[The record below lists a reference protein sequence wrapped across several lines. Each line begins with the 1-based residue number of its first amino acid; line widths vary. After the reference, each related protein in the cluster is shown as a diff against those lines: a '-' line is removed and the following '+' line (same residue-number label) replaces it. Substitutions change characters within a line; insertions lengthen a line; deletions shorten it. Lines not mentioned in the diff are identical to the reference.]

1 MLEDGN
7 LNPKVY
13 SISEINHLIREN
25 LEDSFSNVWLEGE
38 VSNFFFHNNKHM
50 YFDLK
55 DENCKIKIVM
65 FYQNNR
71 KLTFNIEDGLHI
83 QINGYIS
90 TYEKR
95 GEYQLIASDARPVG
109 RGALI
114 LAFEQ
119 LKEKL
124 SKEGL
129 FDSGH
134 KKKIPVLP
142 ERIGVATSIG
152 GAVLKDIV
160 SVLRRRFSNFHL
172 IIRNTNVGGMTSAA
186 DLCTAI
192 DDLCEYGADVIILA
206 RGGGSLE
213 DLWGFNS
220 EELARSIYKCEVPI
234 ISGVGHQT
242 DFTISDFVAD
252 LRAATPSVAAENV
265 LLDKKRTIADI
276 KNITGSMLKKLLSRR
291 RASKKQLL
299 LLIDRK
305 YFKRPEVILSTR
317 YQDAGVLYKDM
328 VENVSERIR
337 GKRIIFIRKAS
348 RLDAGKI
355 SSKIRSYRLSLRNKG
370 IRWKS
375 SILNYMQ
382 DRNKYIGFVIESL
395 EKNNPANIIKRG
407 FSIVYDTG
415 SGRSINSVK
424 LTGQGN
430 MIDILLKDGTI
441 KAKVIKI
448 IFKKLKSG
456 KTSEEQ

>member
-1 MLEDGN
+1 MLEGSIS
-7 LNPKVY
+7 NPKVY
-13 SISEINHLIREN
+13 SVSEINGFIRED
-25 LEDSFSNVWLEGE
+25 LESNFSNIWLEGE

-55 DENCKIKIVM
+55 DENCRLKIVM

-71 KLTFNIEDGLHI
+71 KLPFDIEEGLHI
-83 QINGYIS
+83 QVNGYVS
-90 TYEKR
+90 VYEKR
-95 GEYQLIASDARPVG
+95 GEYQLIAIDARPVG
-109 RGALI
+109 RGAMI
-114 LAFEQ
+114 LAFER

-124 SKEGL
+124 LKKGF
-129 FDSGH
+129 FDDGR

-142 ERIGVATSIG
+142 GKIGVATSTG

-160 SVLRRRFSNFHL
+160 SVLRRRFPDFHL

-186 DLCTAI
+186 DLCAAM
-192 DDLCEYGADVIILA
+192 DDLCEYGVDVIILA

-220 EELARSIYKCEVPI
+220 EELADRIYNCDIPV

-242 DFTISDFVAD
+242 DFTISDMVAD
-252 LRAATPSVAAENV
+252 LRAATPSVAAENAI
-265 LLDKKRTIADI
+265 LDKKRTIADI
-276 KNITGSMLKKLLSRR
+276 KNITGSMLEKLSSRIK
-291 RASKKQLL
+291 ASKKQLL

-317 YQDAGVLYKDM
+317 YQDSGVLYKDM
-328 VENVSERIR
+328 VENISERIR
-337 GKRIIFIRKAS
+337 NRRIMLIRRTS

-355 SSKIRSYRLSLRNKG
+355 SSKIKSYRLSLVSSS
-370 IRWKS
+370 IRWRN

-382 DRNKYIGFVIESL
+382 DRNKYIGFIIESL
-395 EKNNPANIIKRG
+395 EKNNPVNIIKRG
-407 FSIVYDTG
+407 FAIVYDGG

-424 LTGQGN
+424 LAGQGN
-430 MIDILLKDGTI
+430 IIDILLKDGII
-441 KAKVIKI
+441 KAKVANI

-456 KTSEEQ
+456 KKSEEQ